1 MAYGSI
7 IGQTSEGFSKDEIL
21 TSSTANKFGLS
32 DAAVPNDVFDFLGK
46 FNQHWWRRRREQSI
60 INGYSLTVGE
70 ANFHDDYNYIGA
82 SGNQE
87 LTYSIQYSESIN
99 IDSNGVISLV
109 NPKTVSGS
117 YYNPTPF
124 EILSGKYFLPY
135 YLASHNTT
143 KIQYAEPNQRPV
155 QRYGTYNG
163 YYYLY
168 FPKIKTEF
176 HVVSKQGDW
185 EYITSPD
192 RFAYPDNS
200 EKDGYTYEYLGIPYD
215 NIKAT
220 PRISIGYYN
229 GTNKYGKDFP
239 NRITFDFKPILLAV
253 STLAAYRD
261 IEQAFK
267 YAPLVGFEFW
277 FVPHTWGRQNFEMP
291 SGSSSDGL
299 NKAKWVD
306 NTTLEW
312 YSENSSLGQ
321 FNGNYGYYY
330 IAIG

>member
-46 FNQHWWRRRREQSI
+46 FNQHWWRRRRNQAI
-60 INGYSLTVGE
+60 INGYSLTVDINSGVE
-70 ANFHDDYNYIGA
+70 NYNYIGA
-82 SGNQE
+82 SGDEQS
-87 LTYSIQYSESIN
+87 TYSIQYSESVGV
-99 IDSNGVISLV
+99 DSEGAVYLV

-117 YYNPTPF
+117 YNDPTPF

-143 KIQYAEPNQRPV
+143 KIQYAEPNQKPV
-155 QRYGTYNG
+155 KRGGTFSGN
-163 YYYLY
+163 YYLY

-176 HVVSKQGDW
+176 YLAQKWSDW
-185 EYITSPD
+185 EYMTSPD
-192 RFAYPDNS
+192 RSAYPDNS
-200 EKDGYTYEYLGIPYD
+200 EKGGYIYEYLGIPYD

-229 GTNKYGKDFP
+229 GTDKYGKDFP
-239 NRITFDFKPILLAV
+239 NRITFDFKPLFLCLYKSNFGSDAV
-253 STLAAYRD
+253 ITLQD
-261 IEQAFK
+261 K
-267 YAPLVGFEFW
+267 YSDFCDFMFMLPVWNSES
-277 FVPHTWGRQNFEMP
+277 FEMKGYK
-291 SGSSSDGL
+291 SNYL
-299 NKAKWVD
+299 MNTAKWVD

-312 YSENSSLGQ
+312 YAESSSSDQYNSKGV
-321 FNGNYGYYY
+321 YYY